1 MSELDEV
8 LHYVR
13 EVIEKSYYGEKDTYT
28 LLEEE
33 PQLEARFN
41 ELTLSAYSPQVL
53 YRYLGYDNLQV
64 LYQISCALYGRRD
77 TRSTHVYQAMM
88 LAQELCQ

>member
-1 MSELDEV
+1 MSELNEV
-8 LHYVR
+8 LRYVR
-13 EVIEKSYYGEKDTYT
+13 EVIEKSHYGEKDTCA

-41 ELTLSAYSPQVL
+41 ELTLSTHSPQAL
-53 YRYLGYDNLQV
+53 YTHLGYDNLQV
-64 LYQISCALYGRRD
+64 LYQVSCALYGRRD